1 MLKNVGVR
9 LTGVTSRIVLGA
21 LLAVGMAAAA
31 EAQTIVMKL
40 STATLNDAQ
49 HEWMKRFATK
59 IATKSGGR
67 IEA

>member
-9 LTGVTSRIVLGA
+9 LTGVTSRIVLGV

-40 STATLNDAQ
+40 STAARALDKD
-49 HEWMKRFATK
+49 WP
-59 IATKSGGR
+59 
-67 IEA
+67 